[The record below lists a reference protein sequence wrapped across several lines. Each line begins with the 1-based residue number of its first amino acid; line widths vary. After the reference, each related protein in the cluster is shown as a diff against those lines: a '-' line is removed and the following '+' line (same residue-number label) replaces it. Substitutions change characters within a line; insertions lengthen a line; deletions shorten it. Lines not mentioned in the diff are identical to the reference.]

1 MIAIATAED
10 CVQSLKTDVAGREA
24 TEICNRLH
32 RGRQSQFLEARP
44 WPVLLPSSSTT
55 VELSRVK
62 IQKIVRFLT
71 LAMAL
76 VFVAPACREVAP
88 AFGPNIPFA
97 KQNADEFFYSVGS
110 RFTNIQR
117 PQRILRARQQF
128 GHYALTPSGVYND
141 TTIWLSI
148 GPDSARLF
156 GDEGHFSVDRYI
168 VNTALGMAPP
178 DALTESRETVRL
190 RRLSDNE
197 YEWFTNVEVALGRIG
212 ARNIADVL
220 AAALAAGEGKSSAA
234 IRANYTSSF
243 PRTAA
248 ALGRLFTIDTL
259 RTTTDNEGATTFEIA
274 IKLTPI
280 ILKESMPHYAAYI
293 DKYISKGKYRITLT
307 DKTGAHWFDAWAA
320 NYYMHFK
327 LRSKNGHFAP
337 MEGAV
342 RPMPENLTIQL
353 DMSMKIMIFTVGWTE
368 MMGDFEL
375 INTPHE
381 RGWSMRFA
389 KEPNWHLPITVG
401 TLLKSPLRRPF
412 QGQGIPIRVSIRDNP
427 GSQTI
432 LNRRFTLVVQES
444 GILRFLNR
452 LSGTAV
458 GDFLGASE
466 REANRFNADTF
477 RALRLDVA
485 ALFQ

>member
-1 MIAIATAED
+1 
-10 CVQSLKTDVAGREA
+10 
-24 TEICNRLH
+24 
-32 RGRQSQFLEARP
+32 
-44 WPVLLPSSSTT
+44 
-55 VELSRVK
+55 VK
-62 IQKIVRFLT
+62 IQKIVRFIT
-71 LAMAL
+71 PAMAL
-76 VFVAPACREVAP
+76 VFVATACREVAP

-156 GDEGHFSVDRYI
+156 GDEGHFSVDRYM
-168 VNTALGMAPP
+168 VNTALGTAPP
-178 DALTESRETVRL
+178 DALTESREIVRL

-220 AAALAAGEGKSSAA
+220 AAALAAGEGKTPAA
-234 IRANYTSSF
+234 IRADYTGSF

-259 RTTTDNEGATTFEIA
+259 RATPDNEGATTFDIA
-274 IKLTPI
+274 IKLTPN

-293 DKYISKGKYRITLT
+293 DKYISKGRYRITLT
-307 DKTGAHWFDAWAA
+307 DKTGARWFDAWAA

-327 LRSKNGHFAP
+327 VRSKDGHFAP
-337 MEGAV
+337 LEGAV

-353 DMSMKIMIFTVGWTE
+353 DMSMKIMVFTVGWTE
-368 MMGDFEL
+368 MIGDFDV

-432 LNRRFTLVVQES
+432 LNRRGTLVVQES

-477 RALRLDVA
+477 RALRIDVA
-485 ALFQ
+485 ELLR

>member
-1 MIAIATAED
+1 
-10 CVQSLKTDVAGREA
+10 
-24 TEICNRLH
+24 
-32 RGRQSQFLEARP
+32 
-44 WPVLLPSSSTT
+44 
-55 VELSRVK
+55 
-62 IQKIVRFLT
+62 
-71 LAMAL
+71 MAL
-76 VFVAPACREVAP
+76 VFVAIACREVAP

-168 VNTALGMAPP
+168 VNTALGAGPP

-212 ARNIADVL
+212 AKNIADVL

-234 IRANYTSSF
+234 IRANYNSSF
-243 PRTAA
+243 PHTAA

-259 RTTTDNEGATTFEIA
+259 RATPDNEGATTFDIA
-274 IKLTPI
+274 IKLTPN

-327 LRSKNGHFAP
+327 LRSKDGHFAP

-353 DMSMKIMIFTVGWTE
+353 DMSMKIMLFTVGWTE
-368 MMGDFEL
+368 MIGDFDV

-432 LNRRFTLVVQES
+432 LNRRGTLVVQES